1 MGETRETLAGQIAIF
16 GWFFDP
22 IWLGVPSQYR
32 DIYRV
37 YIIYWLVFMIKPYLG
52 TISSDL

>member
-1 MGETRETLAGQIAIF
+1 MAETIETLAGQIAVF

-37 YIIYWLVFMIKPYLG
+37 YIIYWLGFVMNP
-52 TISSDL
+52 